1 MGRMSSGVLAFMV
14 VLVAC
19 AGCSV
24 KEDRDVCPGRLMLD
38 FGGVDAS
45 LGSLDLLVTWPGGVI
60 LRDVVVPSVFG
71 DEYIRDVPHGMLDVN
86 VWSGAGEYVE
96 NESGLVIPLGSECP
110 PVHKHSFIADT
121 RGEIWRQEV
130 ELHKNYCCL
139 TVKLKGEDVMPYSL
153 VVSGNVDGYTLDGS
167 PRKGEFRCVAYP
179 EGEGEIT
186 VRVPRQIDAS
196 LMLEVEDDNGIRK
209 LFAVGEYIKA
219 SGYDWDSENLGDV
232 TVTLDYYITGITVLV
247 QKWDE
252 EFVYDLVL

>member
-1 MGRMSSGVLAFMV
+1 M
-14 VLVAC
+14 
-19 AGCSV
+19 
-24 KEDRDVCPGRLMLD
+24 CPGRLMLD